1 MCKGVIIISIMIP
14 YKFMLL
20 SLFAGI
26 VCKLYDDLNDN
37 DLYTMLNMSNKS
49 YINKTLKA
57 LHYISFS
64 ILSLN
69 YALFYLLFMLVLCI
83 NAYFDKDAFSNPY
96 ECSGLMSGFLLVF
109 FVNYSQLNVNY
120 YDILFC
126 IILLIGAIIV
136 DFAPTVKVEYSINKL
151 YQRAFGVLFFIVVLL
166 FNYQRNLLSESI
178 ILSIVYILGYLVTS
192 CIFQYILLSNNKVEN
207 EVKE

>member
-1 MCKGVIIISIMIP
+1 MMIP
-14 YKFMLL
+14 YKFILL

-26 VCKLYDDLNDN
+26 ICKLYDDLNDN

-49 YINKTLKA
+49 YINETLKA

-126 IILLIGAIIV
+126 IILLIGAIVV
-136 DFAPTVKVEYSINKL
+136 DFAPTVKVEYSANKL
-151 YQRAFGVLFFIVVLL
+151 YQRAFGVFFFIVVLL
-166 FNYQRNLLSESI
+166 FNYRWNLLSESI
-178 ILSIVYILGYLVTS
+178 ILSMIYILGYLVIS
-192 CIFQYILLSNNKVEN
+192 CIFQYFLLSNNKVEN
-207 EVKE
+207 EITE

>member
-1 MCKGVIIISIMIP
+1 MIP

-49 YINKTLKA
+49 YINETLKA
-57 LHYISFS
+57 LHYIFFS

-109 FVNYSQLNVNY
+109 FVNYSQLNFNY
-120 YDILFC
+120 YDIFFC

-136 DFAPTVKVEYSINKL
+136 DFAPIVKVEYSANKL

-178 ILSIVYILGYLVTS
+178 ILSIIYILGYLVTS